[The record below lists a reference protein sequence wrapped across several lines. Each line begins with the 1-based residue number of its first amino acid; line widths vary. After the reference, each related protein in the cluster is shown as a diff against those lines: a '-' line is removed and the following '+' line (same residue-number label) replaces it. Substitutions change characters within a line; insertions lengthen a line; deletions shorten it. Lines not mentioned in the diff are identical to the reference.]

1 MVKVSIR
8 RKVLFLLL
16 VGVVV
21 TLLAV
26 GVVFLY
32 GQNRTQQAFDEQSG
46 VIRNFLAE
54 SMGLYTEQFA
64 KERLRDITATKAR
77 HLDRELIIV
86 QEDVEY
92 MAEAMQQ
99 LLTAPNRYLPRT
111 LPDTRQETDIL
122 AGTAYIHYSSA
133 LLKQGIS
140 PELQAEIGLAE
151 NFADVLKPMR
161 TSYIGSRTSL
171 YAGSRHGYL
180 LCLDLVRPDE
190 EKTSIFPS
198 ETVKAEFLANYDPR
212 ERTWYK
218 QGKAAG
224 KPVFSSVFKG
234 AEGNLDLTCAA
245 PYYDA
250 QGFAG
255 VVGISYTVDDIY
267 QVLVENAMAHKGD
280 CFVLDSNGRVIFSS
294 QKEGLLTVDDLGQDI
309 RLVDDSGMADAAKCM
324 TDGATDVMSVE
335 IGGKDYYLAFAP
347 LKTTGWSLGLL
358 VDADEI
364 MAPVKQVE
372 GEVVTKLDS
381 FAKSVQAIMQS
392 ILWQSLLLL
401 LPVILLLMYASNL
414 LAGRFTRP
422 VRRLAEGAREIA
434 AGNFGK
440 KVAITTGDELE
451 YLADSFNFMTDELKK
466 YTENLAKA
474 AAEKER
480 SRTELEVAAKIQ
492 TDMLPQNFA
501 DYDGRPEFDLYALME
516 PAKDVGGD
524 FYDFYLLQGRY
535 LVLTVADV
543 SGKGVPAA
551 LFMAKSQ
558 SVLKNCMFQSADP
571 EDMAGVLAA
580 ANEELCR
587 NNEAA
592 MFVTVFMGVL
602 DLQTGQFTYAD
613 GGHCLPLLGRGGQY
627 EFLPM
632 RKGCVLGLMEMPYEQ
647 QKIALKPQDILFVYT
662 DGVSEAMDESDVL
675 FTEARIRDSLN
686 SLAADQPVADL
697 LKQMLA
703 VVQQYA
709 GVAEQSDDITMLGL
723 RYKGK

>member
-1 MVKVSIR
+1 M
-8 RKVLFLLL
+8 
-16 VGVVV
+16 
-21 TLLAV
+21 
-26 GVVFLY
+26 
-32 GQNRTQQAFDEQSG
+32 
-46 VIRNFLAE
+46 
-54 SMGLYTEQFA
+54 
-64 KERLRDITATKAR
+64 
-77 HLDRELIIV
+77 
-86 QEDVEY
+86 
-92 MAEAMQQ
+92 
-99 LLTAPNRYLPRT
+99 PRT

-151 NFADVLKPMR
+151 NFADVLKPMS

-190 EKTSIFPS
+190 AKTSIFPS

-294 QKEGLLTVDDLGQDI
+294 QKEGMLTVDDLGQDI

-372 GEVVTKLDS
+372 GWIPLRKACRRSCSPYCGRVSCCCCRSSCCLCMRAICWPDGLLVLYVDWRK
-381 FAKSVQAIMQS
+381 VQGRLRRAI
-392 ILWQSLLLL
+392 LVKKWQS
-401 LPVILLLMYASNL
+401 PQGMSWSIWPILS
-414 LAGRFTRP
+414 
-422 VRRLAEGAREIA
+422 I
-434 AGNFGK
+434 
-440 KVAITTGDELE
+440 
-451 YLADSFNFMTDELKK
+451 S
-466 YTENLAKA
+466 
-474 AAEKER
+474 
-480 SRTELEVAAKIQ
+480 
-492 TDMLPQNFA
+492 
-501 DYDGRPEFDLYALME
+501 
-516 PAKDVGGD
+516 
-524 FYDFYLLQGRY
+524 
-535 LVLTVADV
+535 
-543 SGKGVPAA
+543 
-551 LFMAKSQ
+551 
-558 SVLKNCMFQSADP
+558 
-571 EDMAGVLAA
+571 
-580 ANEELCR
+580 
-587 NNEAA
+587 
-592 MFVTVFMGVL
+592 
-602 DLQTGQFTYAD
+602 
-613 GGHCLPLLGRGGQY
+613 
-627 EFLPM
+627 
-632 RKGCVLGLMEMPYEQ
+632 
-647 QKIALKPQDILFVYT
+647 
-662 DGVSEAMDESDVL
+662 
-675 FTEARIRDSLN
+675 
-686 SLAADQPVADL
+686 
-697 LKQMLA
+697 
-703 VVQQYA
+703 
-709 GVAEQSDDITMLGL
+709 
-723 RYKGK
+723 